1 MIFQKTETV
10 TGTYIPELNDALCT
24 GAHLIDAIPKGE
36 TLSLYFAGEKEGTAD
51 LLRISAVLDADNKPS
66 LSVEFVPGE
75 WVEANTSDNAE
86 SDDE

>member
-1 MIFQKTETV
+1 MTFQKTETV

-24 GAHLIDAIPKGE
+24 GAHLIDAIPNGE

-51 LLRISAVLDADNKPS
+51 LLRISTVLDGSNKPS

-75 WVEANTSDNAE
+75 WVEANTDDNTE
-86 SDDE
+86 SDDK

>member
-24 GAHLIDAIPKGE
+24 GARLIDAIPKGE
-36 TLSLYFAGEKEGTAD
+36 TLSLYFSGEKEGTAD
-51 LLRISAVLDADNKPS
+51 LLRISAVLDADNKPG

-75 WVEANTSDNAE
+75 WVEANTSDNTE
-86 SDDE
+86 SGNE